1 MGTRTSSTGRPTS
14 AISSGSSGL
23 LAGIIRRVGRRLLAS
38 IPALLGVVVVTFTLM
53 RVLPGDPAVFF
64 ASGPSAG
71 REEIEQLRHSM
82 GLDRPIPVQ
91 LVRYLGDVV
100 TGNLG
105 RSMTTGQPV
114 VLDMERRLPASLE
127 LTCTALIIAL
137 FLSVPLGVLAALRPG
152 SALDHAVRMLCTLG
166 VCVPTFVSGLLLI
179 YAFYFLLGWAPDPTA
194 RIDIFASAPPDITG
208 FYLIDFALTGDW
220 DGWWAAFRQLMLPA
234 VTMALFVLAPLARM
248 TRASMLAVLGSDFI
262 RTAHA
267 MGLPRLRIVV
277 AYALRNA
284 LLPVL
289 TITGIVF
296 STMLGANVLVE
307 KVFSWPGV
315 ASYALDA
322 LLASDYAPVQAFVL
336 LMALIFV
343 LVNVTIDVL
352 YGIADP
358 RVSVS

>member
-1 MGTRTSSTGRPTS
+1 MVR
-14 AISSGSSGL
+14 AI
-23 LAGIIRRVGRRLLAS
+23 ARRVGARLLAS
-38 IPALLGVVVVTFTLM
+38 VPALLGVVVVTFMLM

-71 REEIEQLRHSM
+71 KAEIEEVRRQM
-82 GLDRPIPVQ
+82 GLDKPLPVQ
-91 LVRYLGDVV
+91 LARYLGDVA
-100 TGNLG
+100 TGDLG

-114 VLDMERRLPASLE
+114 VQDMRRRLPASLE
-127 LTCTALIIAL
+127 LTGTALMLAL
-137 FLSVPLGVLAALRPG
+137 SVSVPLGVAAALRPG
-152 SALDHAVRMLCTLG
+152 RAVDHAVRLLCTLG

-179 YAFYFLLGWAPDPTA
+179 YVFYYLLGWAPDPTA
-194 RIDIFASAPPDITG
+194 RLDIFASTPPDYTG
-208 FYLIDFALTGDW
+208 FYLLDFALAGDW
-220 DGWWAAFRQLMLPA
+220 EGWWAAFTQLLLPA
-234 VTMALFVLAPLARM
+234 FTMALFVLAPLARM
-248 TRASMLAVLGSDFI
+248 TRASMLGVLGSEFI
-262 RTAHA
+262 RTAQA
-267 MGLPRLRIVV
+267 MGLPRRRIV
-277 AYALRNA
+277 AGYALRNA

-336 LMALIFV
+336 LMAAIFV
-343 LVNVTIDVL
+343 GVNVLIDVL

>member
-1 MGTRTSSTGRPTS
+1 
-14 AISSGSSGL
+14 
-23 LAGIIRRVGRRLLAS
+23 V
-38 IPALLGVVVVTFTLM
+38 PALFGVVVVTFILM

-71 REEIEQLRHSM
+71 KAEIDELRHKM
-82 GLDRPIPVQ
+82 GLDQPMPVQ
-91 LVRYLGDVV
+91 LLHYLGDVA

-114 VLDMERRLPASLE
+114 VQDMRRRLPASLE
-127 LTCTALIIAL
+127 LTFTALAIAL
-137 FLSVPLGVLAALRPG
+137 LLAVPLGVLAALNPG
-152 SALDHAVRMLCTLG
+152 SPVDHLVRFLCTLG

-179 YAFYFLLGWAPDPTA
+179 FVFYYLLGWAPDPTA
-194 RIDIFASAPPDITG
+194 RLDIFATTPPDITG
-208 FYLIDFALTGDW
+208 FYLLDFALVGDW
-220 DGWWAAFRQLMLPA
+220 EGWWAAFTQLLLPA
-234 VTMALFVLAPLARM
+234 FSMALFVLAPLARM

-262 RTAHA
+262 RTARS
-267 MGLPRLRIVV
+267 MGLPRRKIVV

-284 LLPVL
+284 ILPVL

-322 LLASDYAPVQAFVL
+322 LLSSDYAPVQAFVL
-336 LMALIFV
+336 LMASIFV
-343 LVNVTIDVL
+343 LVNVLIDIL

-358 RVSVS
+358 RVSIE

>member
-1 MGTRTSSTGRPTS
+1 M
-14 AISSGSSGL
+14 
-23 LAGIIRRVGRRLLAS
+23 LAGIARRVGSRLLAS
-38 IPALLGVVVVTFTLM
+38 LPALLGVVVVTFILM

-71 REEIEQLRHSM
+71 REEIEDLRRRM
-82 GLDRPIPVQ
+82 GLDKPVPVQ
-91 LVRYLGDVV
+91 LVRYLGDIA
-100 TGNLG
+100 TGDLG
-105 RSMTTGQPV
+105 RSLTTGQPV
-114 VLDMERRLPASLE
+114 VTDIRRKLPASLE
-127 LTCTALIIAL
+127 LTFSALAIAL
-137 FLSVPLGVLAALRPG
+137 LVAVPLGVVAALRPG
-152 SALDHAVRMLCTLG
+152 SAVDNAVRMVCTLG

-179 YAFYFLLGWAPDPTA
+179 YAFYYLLGWAPDPTA

-208 FYLIDFALTGDW
+208 FYLVDFALVR
-220 DGWWAAFRQLMLPA
+220 DGEGWRAAAGQLVLPA
-234 VTMALFVLAPLARM
+234 LTMALFVLAPLARM

-267 MGLPRLRIVV
+267 MGLPRRRIVV

-284 LLPVL
+284 LLPVI

-307 KVFSWPGV
+307 KVYSWPGV

-322 LLASDYAPVQAFVL
+322 LLSSDYAPVQAFVL
-336 LMALIFV
+336 LMAMIFV
-343 LVNVTIDVL
+343 LVNVLIDVL